1 MIKKIKLR
9 IYFILFLY
17 LSTFL
22 NCATGP
28 NSSGTSIIQVDV
40 SITLKDRGGI
50 IITPT
55 PDGLINEDIVL
66 DHGIFLATS
75 DSGSIAEKKI
85 YIKNTLGV
93 FPTGTNISIKLDSDV
108 TNKNNLN
115 NLNNVNHMIPHTLQ
129 ISPLENLQLISLG
142 EASLIVSGEKIT
154 DFKEY
159 AVGNNGNPILNIK
172 STVESG
178 NIKEK
183 AIGIYR
189 NQSKIT
195 ISFIK

>member
-1 MIKKIKLR
+1 MKKVI
-9 IYFILFLY
+9 FILLV
-17 LSTFL
+17 FL
-22 NCATGP
+22 NCFLFSATGP
-28 NSSGTSIIQVDV
+28 DAQGSSTVEINV
-40 SITLKDRGGI
+40 SIVLKDRGGI

-75 DSGSIAEKKI
+75 DSSSIAEKKI

-115 NLNNVNHMIPHTLQ
+115 NVNHMIPHTLQ

-142 EASLIVSGEKIT
+142 DANLIVSGEKIT

>member
-1 MIKKIKLR
+1 MKKVI
-9 IYFILFLY
+9 FILLV
-17 LSTFL
+17 FL
-22 NCATGP
+22 NCFLFSATGP
-28 NSSGTSIIQVDV
+28 DAQGSSTVEINV
-40 SITLKDRGGI
+40 SIVLKDRGGI

-75 DSGSIAEKKI
+75 DSSSIAEKKI
-85 YIKNTLGV
+85 YIKNTLWV
-93 FPTGTNISIKLDSDV
+93 KLDSDV
-108 TNKNNLN
+108 TNKN

-142 EASLIVSGEKIT
+142 DANLIVSGEKIT

>member
-1 MIKKIKLR
+1 MIKKIKLS
-9 IYFILFLY
+9 IYFVLFLY
-17 LSTFL
+17 LSNLL
-22 NCATGP
+22 NCATGL
-28 NSSGTSIIQVDV
+28 NSSGTSVIKLDV
-40 SITLKDRGGI
+40 SIVLKDRGGI
-50 IITPT
+50 IITST

-75 DSGSIAEKKI
+75 DSGSSAEKNI

-93 FPTGTNISIKLDSDV
+93 FPAGTNISIKLDSDV
-108 TNKNNLN
+108 TNQN
-115 NLNNVNHMIPHTLQ
+115 NLNNVSHMIPHTLQ
-129 ISPLENLQLISLG
+129 ISPLENLQLTSLG
-142 EASLIVSGEKIT
+142 DSNLTVSGEKIT

-159 AVGNNGNPILNIK
+159 AVGDNGNPILNIK

-178 NIKEK
+178 SIKEK

-195 ISFIK
+195 ISFKK